1 MDVILAVFQV
11 AACVAI
17 FVVAGQYTVTLA
29 RLRRR
34 VDALELDL
42 ARLALTVAQREGEDK
57 DMDRQAEKLLSGIDN
72 IMNYDMAVAR
82 KAASADVE
90 D

>member
-1 MDVILAVFQV
+1 MDVILAVFQA

-29 RLRRR
+29 WLRRR

-42 ARLALTVAQREGEDK
+42 ARLALTVAQREEKDK

>member
-42 ARLALTVAQREGEDK
+42 ARLALTVAQLEEKDK

>member
-1 MDVILAVFQV
+1 MGVFLAAVQV

-17 FVVAGQYTVTLA
+17 FAVAGLYVVTLA
-29 RLRRR
+29 RLGRR
-34 VDALELDL
+34 VDALERDL
-42 ARLALTVAQREGEDK
+42 ARLALAAARREEKDK
-57 DMDRQAEKLLSGIDN
+57 DMDRQTERLLSGIDN
-72 IMNYDMAVAR
+72 IMNYDMTVAR

>member
-1 MDVILAVFQV
+1 MGVFLAAVQV

-17 FVVAGQYTVTLA
+17 FVVAGLYVVTLA
-29 RLRRR
+29 RLGRR
-34 VDALELDL
+34 VDALERDL
-42 ARLALTVAQREGEDK
+42 ARLALAAARREEKDK
-57 DMDRQAEKLLSGIDN
+57 DMDRQTERLLSGIDN
-72 IMNYDMAVAR
+72 IMNYDMTVAR